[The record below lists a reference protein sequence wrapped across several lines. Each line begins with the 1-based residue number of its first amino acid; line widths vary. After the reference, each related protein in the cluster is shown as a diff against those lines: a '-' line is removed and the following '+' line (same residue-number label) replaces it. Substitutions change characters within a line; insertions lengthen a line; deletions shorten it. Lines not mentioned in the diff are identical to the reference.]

1 MHITLTGNLGSGKST
16 ICRLMSGQYGYEVYS
31 TGKIMRELAAERGLT
46 VLEMNRLMETDHS
59 FDNIIDETVT
69 KISKEASENLF
80 FDSRLAWHFAVN
92 SFKVFL
98 SVDINEAARRVFND
112 CRGDVETYKDLP
124 DAKSQLIE
132 RAHAEDLRYKDIYG
146 IDYFNPANYNLI
158 LDSTFTSPKILAEMI
173 QMEKQHYESLVSM
186 NKTPDK
192 PRILL
197 SPNRLCGMK
206 CGNTRDNSDVYESHA
221 VVRMKIETFEVVSGK
236 DEINDAAVSGY
247 EFISV
252 TDGSTIKE

>member
-16 ICRLMSGQYGYEVYS
+16 ISKIMAAEYGFEIYS
-31 TGKIMRELAAERGLT
+31 TGTIQRQLAQERGLT
-46 VLEMNRLMETDHS
+46 VLEMNRLMQSDHS
-59 FDNIIDETVT
+59 YDNIIDETT
-69 KISKEASENLF
+69 TRISKESDRDLF

-112 CRGDVETYKDLP
+112 SRGEVETYRDML

-132 RAHAEDLRYKDIYG
+132 RAHAEDTRYKEIYG
-146 IDYFNPANYNLI
+146 IDYFNPSNYNLI
-158 LDSTFTSPKILAEMI
+158 LDSTYTSPNILAEMI
-173 QMEKQHYESLVSM
+173 FLEKRHYEELTAAGQ
-186 NKTPDK
+186 TPDR

-206 CGNTRDNSDVYESHA
+206 SGNTRDNTDVYESKA
-221 VVRMKIETFEVVSGK
+221 VVRMNIETFDVVSGLE
-236 DEINDAAVSGY
+236 EIGDAAVSGY

-252 TDGSTIKE
+252 TDESTM

>member
-16 ICRLMSGQYGYEVYS
+16 ISRLMSEHYGYEIYS
-31 TGKIMRELAAERGLT
+31 TGKIQRQLAAERGLT

-59 FDNIIDETVT
+59 FDNIIDDTVR
-69 KISKEASENLF
+69 KISEEAKEDLF

-112 CRGDVETYKDLP
+112 SRGDVETYKDMV
-124 DAKSQLIE
+124 DARDMLIE
-132 RAHAEDLRYKDIYG
+132 RAHAEDARYKEIYG
-146 IDYFNPANYNLI
+146 IDYFRPSNYNLI
-158 LDSTFTSPKILAEMI
+158 LDSTFTSPNILAEMI
-173 QMEKQHYESLVSM
+173 QIEKQHYEDLVM
-186 NKTPDK
+186 QGRTPDK

-206 CGNTRDNSDVYESHA
+206 SGNTRDNNDIYDSHA
-221 VVRMKIETFEVVSGK
+221 VVRMNIETFEVVSGHQ
-236 DEINDAAVSGY
+236 EIGDAAVSGY
-247 EFISV
+247 EFVSV
-252 TDGSTIKE
+252 TDESTL